1 MERFTSICPNV
12 SQREI
17 AGKLRASG
25 REREREGEREETENE
40 LFHLRVG
47 VEKARVDSMDDVYS

>member
-1 MERFTSICPNV
+1 MERVTSICPNV

-17 AGKLRASG
+17 AGKLSERARA
-25 REREREGEREETENE
+25 REREESENE